1 MPVIHNE
8 TAQQFDLPGLAH
20 QTIAGPEHGMK
31 TLEMWKQTI
40 APGSGTPVHRHAC
53 EEAII
58 VLSGSGRIT
67 IEGEETDFGPDSTL
81 QIPHNAIHQIM
92 KYRHRGY
99 VYYRRSGPG
108 PRLRYALPRMKPMP
122 LPWQAQ

>member
-1 MPVIHNE
+1 MPVIQNE

-92 KYRHRGY
+92 NTGTEDMCIIA
-99 VYYRRSGPG
+99 
-108 PRLRYALPRMKPMP
+108 ALGQAPVKVCTAENEPIP